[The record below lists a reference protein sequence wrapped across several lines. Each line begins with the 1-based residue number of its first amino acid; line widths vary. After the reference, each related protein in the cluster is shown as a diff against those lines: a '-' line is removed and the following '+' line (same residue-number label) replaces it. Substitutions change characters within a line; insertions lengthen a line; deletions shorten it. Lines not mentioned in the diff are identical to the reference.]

1 MAAVLQELDEDDGKK
16 VLATEGGLHVIL
28 EFPSCRRDSIYHD
41 PPLPPGPPLSLE
53 ARRPIPRACVRTEN
67 LLKAAVEGAYKQ
79 RSRARYLSLR
89 RKVLETHGLELDAAL
104 LMQLR
109 GYFFN

>member
-1 MAAVLQELDEDDGKK
+1 M
-16 VLATEGGLHVIL
+16 
-28 EFPSCRRDSIYHD
+28 
-41 PPLPPGPPLSLE
+41 
-53 ARRPIPRACVRTEN
+53 RTEN